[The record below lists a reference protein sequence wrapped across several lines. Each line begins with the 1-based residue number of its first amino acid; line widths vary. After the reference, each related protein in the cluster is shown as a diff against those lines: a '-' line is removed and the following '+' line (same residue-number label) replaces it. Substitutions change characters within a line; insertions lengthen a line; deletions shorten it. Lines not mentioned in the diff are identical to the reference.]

1 MTNGINDK
9 YQYNPKQFLSETE
22 FISGI
27 NAGDKTVLSQAITLF
42 ESTHPTHRKL
52 ANELIAKLKNPN
64 KQTIRIG
71 ITGVPGVGKSSFIE
85 EFGLLLSKKGHRV
98 AILTI
103 DPSSEKSGGSILGD
117 KTRMNELSKQK
128 NVFIRPT
135 PTKGTLGGVGRNT
148 KEAILICEA
157 AGFDVII
164 IETVGVGQS
173 ETNINKMVDFF
184 LLLML
189 AGAGDELQ
197 GIKRGI
203 MELAD
208 CIAITKADSGNE
220 LQAKK
225 AKITYK
231 NALHLFPPNDNG
243 WIPKV
248 HVCSSYLKK
257 GISNIWNTIK
267 EHREQIVTNGWLD
280 ENRSNQNVFWMNQR
294 IEEQL
299 KIEFYE
305 IPNIKETIKSCENDV
320 KSGKINPFL
329 AADKIL
335 KNR

>member
-9 YQYNPKQFLSETE
+9 YQYNPKQFLSEKE

-27 NAGDKTVLSQAITLF
+27 NVGDKTVISQAITLS
-42 ESTHPTHRKL
+42 ESNHPSHRKL
-52 ANELIAKLKNPN
+52 ANQLISKLKNP
-64 KQTIRIG
+64 KKPTIRIG
-71 ITGVPGVGKSSFIE
+71 ITGIPGVGKSSFIE
-85 EFGLLLSKKGHRV
+85 EFGLLLSKKGLKV

-231 NALHLFPPNDNG
+231 NALHLFPPNSNG
-243 WIPKV
+243 WIPTV
-248 HVCSSYLKK
+248 HVCSSYLNK

-267 EHREQIVTNGWLD
+267 EHRELIVTNGWLD
-280 ENRSNQNVFWMNQR
+280 ENRSNQNIFWMNQR

-305 IPNIKETIKSCENDV
+305 IPNIKESIKSCEKDV

-329 AADKIL
+329 AADQIL

>member
-1 MTNGINDK
+1 M
-9 YQYNPKQFLSETE
+9 
-22 FISGI
+22 ISI
-27 NAGDKTVLSQAITLF
+27 Y
-42 ESTHPTHRKL
+42 
-52 ANELIAKLKNPN
+52 
-64 KQTIRIG
+64 
-71 ITGVPGVGKSSFIE
+71 E

-280 ENRSNQNVFWMNQR
+280 ENRSNQNVFW
-294 IEEQL
+294 I
-299 KIEFYE
+299 
-305 IPNIKETIKSCENDV
+305 SH
-320 KSGKINPFL
+320 
-329 AADKIL
+329 
-335 KNR
+335 

>member
-1 MTNGINDK
+1 MVDGINDK
-9 YQYNPKQFLSETE
+9 YQYNPKQFLSEIE

-27 NAGDKTVLSQAITLF
+27 NAGNKTVVSQAITLF
-42 ESTHPTHRKL
+42 ESSHQSHRKL
-52 ANELIAKLKNPN
+52 ANKIISKLKKSSQPS
-64 KQTIRIG
+64 IRVG

-85 EFGLLLSKKGHRV
+85 EFGLLLCNKGHRV

-117 KTRMNELSKQK
+117 KTRMNELSKEK
-128 NVFIRPT
+128 NAFIRPT

-220 LQAKK
+220 ILAKK
-225 AKITYK
+225 AKITYE
-231 NALHLFPPNDNG
+231 NALHLFPPNPNG
-243 WIPKV
+243 WTPTAQI
-248 HVCSSYLKK
+248 CSSYLKK
-257 GISNIWNTIK
+257 GISTIWETIVK
-267 EHREQIVTNGWLD
+267 HREQITGNGWLL

-299 KIEFYE
+299 KNEFYQ
-305 IPNIKETIKSCENDV
+305 IPNIKDAIKAGEKDV